1 MTVPVVLCNHM
12 FAMCLLA
19 PCLHFYM
26 HDCVCVCA
34 HVCVCVCV
42 PVLTETERVGQKCDR
57 STAANI
63 RKVENLL
70 FA

>member
-26 HDCVCVCA
+26 HD
-34 HVCVCVCV
+34 CVCVCV